1 MRLNIYLLL
10 LLFPLYTI
18 SQIQIN
24 EIFADNGSCCLDDFG
39 EPEDFVEIINLSADP
54 INLAGY
60 YFGDLNGGTI
70 IDEASPELT
79 IVPSGGLKVLWFDED
94 EEQGLFHIDAKLNN
108 SGENIICVNPNGD
121 TIINIQFSSQYEDI
135 SFASIPDGQLFND
148 NWLFTMCPSPGEF
161 NNLCP
166 MINGCTSPN
175 ADNYNSSA
183 SIEDGTCIFSST
195 EGLLINEYG
204 ASNCNDEGSD
214 CGDYEDWVELFNNSN
229 VAIDLNG
236 YYLSDKLSNNIK
248 WQFTE
253 SITVE
258 PNSFE
263 IIYFSGINEM
273 NSNGQYD
280 SGPHTNFKLSQTR
293 ETEYIILSNPDGEV
307 LSYFS
312 VIPNQLNHSRGR
324 IQDAD
329 QDWGIFTDPSPGSS
343 NQNSNSRYCSLP
355 VFDLTPG
362 FYTDQLEINI
372 STNDTGVLIYYTTN
386 GDWPN
391 NEDQLFVDIDVDGSI
406 SQGGDPIVV
415 NETMVIR
422 AVVYDKFNNN
432 LPSFVETNTYFINSD
447 HTVNVISISGD
458 QVDNLLNGNQIKPI
472 GSFEIFDSDGYLI
485 DEATGEFNEHGND
498 SWAYNQRGFDYI
510 TRDQHGYNYAIR
522 DDLFREKNREEFQRL
537 IVKAAANDNYPF
549 TGGSPAHIR
558 DSYIQSLSQIGK
570 LRLDERSHESC
581 ILYVNGE
588 YWGVY
593 DYREKVDDLDFTE
606 HYYNQGYGNV
616 DFLKTWGGTWT
627 DIGDNNTQQEWN
639 NLRDFIV
646 DNDMT
651 DADNYQYVKSVYNT
665 GSLIDYFIL
674 NSYVV
679 CMDWLNWNTAWWRGK
694 NPDGEKKKWRYA
706 LWDMDATF
714 GHYVNYTGIPE
725 TGPEADPCDPEQLG
739 DPGGQGHV
747 PILNSLFENE
757 EFTADYINRYAD
769 LSNSTFSCDFMI
781 SHLDSLIGIIEPEMP
796 QQIERWGGDIQE
808 WQDNVQEL
816 RDYILERCSDVI
828 VSGMEDCYDVEAI
841 TLNVIIE
848 GDGQVQVNSI
858 DLDPGNTP
866 WVGTYYSGVPI
877 EIQAI
882 PYELVNFYWEI
893 IDGDATIANVT
904 ELETTLSMLSGPVT
918 LVANFDAC
926 ALIESDL
933 IIGPDEVGEGEISQY
948 SFLSGEQ
955 NELEWEITGGEILWT
970 SGFENTI
977 AVQWDYGITSGQIIL
992 ASSNE
997 IGLLTCYTTT
1007 ITINEAEPTT
1017 NLNEDLSKFLYAFP
1031 NPFNEI
1037 VNIGITQD
1045 VSVFSV
1051 FDLLGRVVYED
1062 VGASRST
1069 DGFYKLDLGHLSAGV
1084 YYLVVKSGDSVA
1096 VKTIKKHKTL

>member
-1 MRLNIYLLL
+1 MRLYIYILLL
-10 LLFPLYTI
+10 VPFFTI
-18 SQIQIN
+18 SQIQVN
-24 EIFADNGSCCLDDFG
+24 EFFADNGECCLDDFG
-39 EPEDFVEIINLSADP
+39 EPEDFVEIINLSAEDLD
-54 INLAGY
+54 LAGY

-70 IDEASPELT
+70 IPDTDPALT
-79 IVPSGGLKVLWFDED
+79 IIPSGGLRVLWFDED
-94 EEQGLFHIDAKLNN
+94 VDQGLFHIDAKLNN
-108 SGENIICVNPNGD
+108 SGENIICINPVGD
-121 TIINIQFSSQYEDI
+121 TIINIEFSAQFEDI
-135 SFASIPDGQLFND
+135 SFASFPDGQIYDSGWDFS
-148 NWLFTMCPSPGEF
+148 MCPSPGET

-166 MINGCTSPN
+166 MIEGCTSPS
-175 ADNYNSSA
+175 AINYDPNA
-183 SIEDGTCIFSST
+183 SIENGTCVFGVLESLI
-195 EGLLINEYG
+195 INEYG
-204 ASNCNDEGSD
+204 ASNCNNQGSN
-214 CGDYEDWVELFNNSN
+214 CGDYEDWVELYNNTN
-229 VAIDLNG
+229 DVIDLNG
-236 YYLSDKLSNNIK
+236 YYLSDKLDNPVK

-253 SITVE
+253 SIIIQ

-263 IIYFSGINEM
+263 IIYLSGRDEM
-273 NSNGQYD
+273 NGDGQYGD
-280 SGPHTNFKLSQTR
+280 GPHTNFKLSQTR
-293 ETEYIILSNPDGEV
+293 YDEYIALSNSDGEL
-307 LSYFS
+307 LSYFNMS
-312 VIPNQLNHSRGR
+312 PAQLNHSIGR
-324 IQDAD
+324 VSDGAE
-329 QDWGIFTDPSPGSS
+329 DWGVFSSPSPGNS
-343 NQNSNSRYCSLP
+343 NQNSDPRYASLP
-355 VFDLTPG
+355 EFDLNPG
-362 FYTDQLEINI
+362 FYDNQVEVLI
-372 STNDTGVLIYYTTN
+372 STQDTGVMIYYTTN

-391 NEDQLFVDIDVDGSI
+391 DGDQLFADIDVDGSI
-406 SQGGDPIVV
+406 NQGGDPIIVD
-415 NETMVIR
+415 ETMVLR
-422 AVVYDKFNNN
+422 AIVYDKFNNN
-432 LPSFVETNTYFINSD
+432 LPSFVETNTYFVNSP
-447 HTVNVISISGD
+447 HTVSVISIAGD
-458 QVDNLLNGNQIKPI
+458 QVDNLLNGNQIKPM
-472 GSFEIFDSDGYLI
+472 GSFEIFDDEGVLI

-498 SWAYNQRGFDYI
+498 SWAYPQRGFDYI

-522 DDLFREKNREEFQRL
+522 DELFREKNREEYQRL

-549 TGGSPAHIR
+549 TGGAPAHIR
-558 DSYIQSLSQIGK
+558 DSYIQSLSQVGD

-606 HYYNQGYGNV
+606 YYYDQGYGNV

-627 DIGDNNTQQEWN
+627 DIGDNTTQQEWN

-651 DADNYQYVKSVYNT
+651 DPDNYQYVKSVYNT

-694 NPDGEKKKWRYA
+694 NPDGDKKKWRYA

-714 GHYVNYTGIPE
+714 GHYVNYTGIPD
-725 TGPEADPCDPEQLG
+725 TGPGADPCDPEQLG

-796 QQIERWGGDIQE
+796 QQIERWGGNIQE

-848 GDGQVQVNSI
+848 GDGEVQINSI

-877 EIQAI
+877 EIQAT

-904 ELETTLSMLSGPVT
+904 DLETTLSMLSGPVT

-933 IIGPDEVGEGEISQY
+933 IIGPDEVEEGQISQY
-948 SFLSGEQ
+948 TFFGGEQ

-970 SGFENTI
+970 SGFDNTI
-977 AVQWDYGITSGQIIL
+977 AVQWDYGVDEGVIVLG
-992 ASSNE
+992 AANE
-997 IGLLTCYTTT
+997 LGELLCYTTT
-1007 ITINEAEPTT
+1007 ITINDATT
-1017 NLNEDLSKFLYAFP
+1017 IIGLNENNDGVLVVFP
-1031 NPFNEI
+1031 NPFTSNIKI
-1037 VNIGITQD
+1037 VSSEQVSSFVVQD
-1045 VSVFSV
+1045 Q
-1051 FDLLGRVVYED
+1051 LGRVVYEAESLAFEGL
-1062 VGASRST
+1062 VPNVLN
-1069 DGFYKLDLGHLSAGV
+1069 LDFLNTGIYFLFINTAENT
-1084 YYLVVKSGDSVA
+1084 YI
-1096 VKTIKKHKTL
+1096 KTIKKT